1 MLSPNL
7 PVSHPFLGFLAAADM
22 FSHAVLNVGSRNLNL
37 SHAPKTLSD
46 RLKLTD
52 DRREKLKA
60 DQSVKL
66 LGSNI
71 GPMNLI

>member
-1 MLSPNL
+1 
-7 PVSHPFLGFLAAADM
+7 M

-60 DQSVKL
+60 DQTVEL